1 MAGEENRSTNPT
13 NNYHFSNIHPP
24 NHSRATALQSPMTV
38 LYAQPDLPQNR
49 HLDLAVNKPV
59 KSVSASSIQSANQGN
74 SSMGV
79 NANQCS
85 NDMRDK
91 GAENTV
97 VVSVNGRKVRLS
109 NTDSDSLYALCRRW
123 IRNDVPR
130 KDQHLLSERPLP
142 RPLSARSSDEKE
154 QKGTTNQE
162 DSTETENASELEESV
177 ENMSEQQLLEL
188 HVQRARQIR
197 ARLRDKRARRID
209 RYKQRLALLLPRSLE
224 QD

>member
-130 KDQHLLSERPLP
+130 KDQ
-142 RPLSARSSDEKE
+142 
-154 QKGTTNQE
+154 
-162 DSTETENASELEESV
+162 LEESV